1 MRLRRNRG
9 DDPRGEGLD
18 RQIVLLEGRRASKEE
33 ARAAGD
39 LRGQK
44 ARSSAER
51 LLTRTT
57 SGAIYASVTLACVLC
72 GPLTTAL
79 LVAAEAWLCCSEF
92 FRICRMGG
100 RMPNETLG
108 LVSALLFPAAAYFH
122 GIVACAFVVLLLLVS
137 CACWYVFAPR
147 ANVADVAV
155 TAFGPLYTSLA
166 FATLILI
173 RKVDP
178 GMTGALVTFGVMF
191 SVWVNDAFAYFVG
204 SALGAHKLAPRI
216 SPNKSVEGFLGGLVG
231 SVLVWVLLAAFVL
244 TDLSLPVAAL
254 FGAVVGVVGVVG
266 DLFESR
272 LKRGAGVKDS
282 GNVLPGHGGLLDR
295 SDSML
300 FGSTAALF
308 LLFLGGVLQ

>member
-57 SGAIYASVTLACVLC
+57 SGAIYAIVTLACVLC

-108 LVSALLFPAAAYFH
+108 LVSALLFLT
-122 GIVACAFVVLLLLVS
+122 GTIWWWGSRRL
-137 CACWYVFAPR
+137 
-147 ANVADVAV
+147 AD
-155 TAFGPLYTSLA
+155 P
-166 FATLILI
+166 
-173 RKVDP
+173 
-178 GMTGALVTFGVMF
+178 
-191 SVWVNDAFAYFVG
+191 VND
-204 SALGAHKLAPRI
+204 PQ
-216 SPNKSVEGFLGGLVG
+216 E
-231 SVLVWVLLAAFVL
+231 
-244 TDLSLPVAAL
+244 
-254 FGAVVGVVGVVG
+254 
-266 DLFESR
+266 
-272 LKRGAGVKDS
+272 
-282 GNVLPGHGGLLDR
+282 R
-295 SDSML
+295 S
-300 FGSTAALF
+300 
-308 LLFLGGVLQ
+308 